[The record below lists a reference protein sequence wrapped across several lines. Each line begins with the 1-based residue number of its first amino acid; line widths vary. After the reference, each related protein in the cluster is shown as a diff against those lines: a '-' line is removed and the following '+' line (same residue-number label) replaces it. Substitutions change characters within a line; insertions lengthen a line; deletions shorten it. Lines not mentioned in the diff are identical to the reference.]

1 MGLKEKN
8 LSINTFSINVSWE
21 MGKVGNKRRKE
32 EKKKKTAGV
41 IEGKKDCEGRYRYSV
56 YGYKIEKIEER

>member
-21 MGKVGNKRRKE
+21 IGKVGNKRRKE
-32 EKKKKTAGV
+32 EIKKKAAGL
-41 IEGKKDCEGRYRYSV
+41 IEGKRRL
-56 YGYKIEKIEER
+56 